1 MTIRGDIES
10 RLLSFAA
17 AQTPPIPV
25 ALEGVPL
32 TRPTN
37 STFYFELFF
46 LPSTTTTVTLGAR
59 HIRQRGMVQINVWT
73 VDGHGS
79 GALEAMA
86 DQVAALYPVVPITQ
100 NTIITKY
107 PATGVQRQ
115 DSTWRCIPVY
125 VSYRQEQIL

>member
-10 RLLSFAA
+10 RLVTFAA

-25 ALEGVPL
+25 ALEGTPF
-32 TRPTN
+32 TRPL
-37 STFYFELFF
+37 SGFWFELFF
-46 LPSTTTTVTLGAR
+46 LPSTTTNVNISGK

-73 VDGHGS
+73 QDGHGS

-86 DQVAALYPVVPITQ
+86 NNVAALYPVVPITQ

-115 DSTWRCIPVY
+115 DSQWRCIPVY
-125 VSYRQEQIL
+125 VTYRQEQNV